1 MTRMV
6 TVRPGESIQRA
17 LDEAGPGARIALEEG
32 VYRQNVWIKHAGV
45 TLIGAGPDRTVL
57 VPGEGGPAGVPRL
70 HDAADDVVSG
80 VTVHGGK
87 ERDRARKAAGRAAR
101 KLARTSGSGTSGGG
115 IGDVRVEGLAVRGFS
130 GAGIYAHTVAGVTV
144 REVAAEDNA
153 VWGVYLRE
161 SSGCQVLRCRATGSQ
176 YGGVALSFCARSGGL
191 IADNETYANAF
202 GIFVD
207 NSSGARV
214 VRNSCHGNA
223 IGVLLLNQ
231 VYEGEPEGG
240 VRDCLVAGN
249 DLHGNDLASG
259 AEPDGLG
266 AAGPPISGVGL
277 ALIGTHRVS
286 VVDNHIHDN
295 HPSGESVMGAG
306 FVIGSS
312 KEWGGDD
319 ALDNHVLWN
328 RITGNSPLDFQL
340 GADLAR
346 QVFAGNVADKGEP
359 PGLTVPEGWGPR

>member
-1 MTRMV
+1 MTRTM

-17 LDEAGPGARIALEEG
+17 LDEAGPGARISLAEG
-32 VYRQNVWIKHAGV
+32 VHRQHVWIRHPGV
-45 TLIGAGPDRTVL
+45 TLTGAGAGRTVL
-57 VPGEGGPAGVPRL
+57 APGEGGPVGVPRL
-70 HDAADDVVSG
+70 HDAGDDVVSG
-80 VTVHGGK
+80 VTVHGEGV
-87 ERDRARKAAGRAAR
+87 A
-101 KLARTSGSGTSGGG
+101 
-115 IGDVRVEGLAVRGFS
+115 DVRVEKLSVRGFS
-130 GAGIYAHTVAGVTV
+130 GAGIYAHTVSGVTV
-144 REVAAEDNA
+144 HEVTAEDNA

-161 SSGCQVLRCRATGSQ
+161 SSGCAVTGCRASGSQ
-176 YGGVALSFCARSGGL
+176 YGGVALSFCPRSGALLDG
-191 IADNETYANAF
+191 NETFANAF

-249 DLHGNDLASG
+249 DLYGNDLAAG
-259 AEPDGLG
+259 VEPDGLG

-306 FVIGSS
+306 FVMGSS

-319 ALDNHVLWN
+319 ALDNHMLWN

-340 GADLAR
+340 GTDLAR

-359 PGLTVPEGWGPR
+359 PGLTAAEGWGPR

>member
-1 MTRMV
+1 MV

-17 LDEAGPGARIALEEG
+17 LDEAGPGARIVLEEG
-32 VYRQNVWIKHAGV
+32 VYRQNVWIRHAGV
-45 TLIGAGPDRTVL
+45 TLTGAGPDRTVL

-70 HDAADDVVSG
+70 HDAAEDVVSG

-87 ERDRARKAAGRAAR
+87 
-101 KLARTSGSGTSGGG
+101 SGEDSNGD
-115 IGDVRVEGLAVRGFS
+115 IGDVRVEELSVRGFS

-144 REVAAEDNA
+144 REVTAEDNA

-161 SSGCQVLRCRATGSQ
+161 SSGCAVLRCRASGSQ
-176 YGGVALSFCARSGGL
+176 YGGVALSFCARSDGV
-191 IADNETYANAF
+191 IADNETFANAF

-240 VRDCLVAGN
+240 VRDCLVSGN

-346 QVFAGNVADKGEP
+346 QAFAGNVADKGEP
-359 PGLTVPEGWGPR
+359 PGLTAAEGWGPR

>member
-1 MTRMV
+1 MSRMV

-17 LDEAGPGARIALEEG
+17 LDEAGPGARIVLEEG
-32 VYRQNVWIKHAGV
+32 VYSQNVWIRHSGV
-45 TLIGAGPDRTVL
+45 TLVGAGPERTVL

-70 HDAADDVVSG
+70 HDAAEDVVSG
-80 VTVHGGK
+80 VTVHG
-87 ERDRARKAAGRAAR
+87 E
-101 KLARTSGSGTSGGG
+101 GTGEGTGGGTGGG
-115 IGDVRVEGLAVRGFS
+115 IGDVRVEGLSVRGFS

-144 REVAAEDNA
+144 REVTAEENA

-161 SSGCQVLRCRATGSQ
+161 SSGCEVVGCRASGSQ

-191 IADNETYANAF
+191 ISGNETFANAF

-214 VRNSCHGNA
+214 VRNDCHGNA

-249 DLHGNDLASG
+249 ELHGNDLASG

-340 GADLAR
+340 GADLTR
-346 QVFAGNVADKGEP
+346 QAFAGNIADKGDP
-359 PGLTVPEGWGPR
+359 PGLTAAAGWGPR